1 MNIGKC
7 PPVTYARAKGGE
19 VPCSGQTMVSATALS
34 LTSIIERILSVE
46 VTVWPSS
53 LRRARRVIP
62 CAWGRV
68 RWKLVAIIILTLSST
83 VLVAS
88 LAIATLNVLVRDL

>member
-19 VPCSGQTMVSATALS
+19 VSCSGQTMVSATARS

-46 VTVWPSS
+46 VTVWPPACAARAGLSRAPGAGSAGSWWRSS
-53 LRRARRVIP
+53 F
-62 CAWGRV
+62 
-68 RWKLVAIIILTLSST
+68 
-83 VLVAS
+83 
-88 LAIATLNVLVRDL
+88 